1 MNVADWMHCVKK
13 MSVKKHCNLRTVIL
27 PVISNALCNANYG
40 GGVTGGILSSG
51 FVDGGREYCK
61 DDSSGSS
68 SLSTSTGNVL
78 SQPQIN
84 RQYQ

>member
-1 MNVADWMHCVKK
+1 MHCAKK
-13 MSVKKHCNLRTVIL
+13 ISVKKHRNLRAVIL
-27 PVISNALCNANYG
+27 PVISNVLCNANYG
-40 GGVTGGILSSG
+40 GGVTAGILCSG
-51 FVDGGREYCK
+51 FVDGCREYCE

-78 SQPQIN
+78 PQSQIN